1 MKFEICF
8 VNAQDPFHN
17 YATIFARCYYQVKSP
32 FFGVSTPT
40 YSLLQPRNE
49 FLVHQPVYKLWS
61 IILKNQERNPTP
73 PEDIDPDLF
82 IGADDVVDEDE
93 DDAAGVGL
101 VDNVAVELVSRLNI
115 GTVNLI
121 TL

>member
-1 MKFEICF
+1 M
-8 VNAQDPFHN
+8 NL
-17 YATIFARCYYQVKSP
+17 IFI
-32 FFGVSTPT
+32 F
-40 YSLLQPRNE
+40 
-49 FLVHQPVYKLWS
+49 
-61 IILKNQERNPTP
+61 KNQERNPTP

>member
-1 MKFEICF
+1 MVLNKKKLTKNWKLRGLRSRELREYHKTTPNITTENGHRKKINTF
-8 VNAQDPFHN
+8 VD
-17 YATIFARCYYQVKSP
+17 
-32 FFGVSTPT
+32 FGSETPT
-40 YSLLQPRNE
+40 
-49 FLVHQPVYKLWS
+49 HS

-93 DDAAGVGL
+93 DDSAGVGL